1 MIKNKKVI
9 ILIVIF
15 VCTSVVLGILYYNE
29 TKKSSYTLDL
39 PLDDS
44 VYSINMEQEDKIV
57 RIDEQK
63 KIKHIMFVIS
73 KVKKTTTSKSVQD
86 SPVNA
91 ENVIKLN
98 IEYSEGNILTLFIY
112 KKKNKY
118 FIEQPYNGIYRISF
132 DEYYLV
138 EKYIK

>member
-1 MIKNKKVI
+1 MVKNKKMI

-15 VCTSVVLGILYYNE
+15 VCTGVVLGILYYND
-29 TKKSSYTLDL
+29 TKKCSYTLNL

-44 VYSINMEQEDKIV
+44 VYSINMEQEDKV
-57 RIDEQK
+57 VMIDEQE
-63 KIKHIMFVIS
+63 KIKDIMFVIS
-73 KVKKTTTSKSVQD
+73 KVKGTTTNKSVQD

-91 ENVIKLN
+91 ENVIKIN
-98 IEYSEGNILTLFIY
+98 IEYSESNILTLFIY

-132 DEYYLV
+132 DEYYSI
-138 EKYIK
+138 EKYI